1 MTWLTDPFA
10 AEFMQRALWAGMLAV
25 LASSVVG
32 TWVVLRGLTFL
43 GDALA
48 HGVIPGMALAVL
60 WGLNLTLG
68 ALLTAGLMVGGI
80 TFVNRRARLA
90 EDTGVGLL
98 FVGMLALG
106 VIIISKSRSFA
117 TDVQSLLF
125 GDVLGVTWAD
135 LRVQAVAAVLV
146 VVVSVL
152 GYRPFL
158 TLSFNEVKAGSLGL
172 RPGLTHLVLLGLI
185 AVAIVSSFQAVGT
198 LLVFGLLVGPPATA
212 ALLVRR
218 VWLNMVVAVGLGWL
232 AVVVGLVVS
241 YQWGTAA
248 GATMA
253 GVSVALFF
261 AVLLTQEL
269 VALLR
274 PAPVSARGVQEPVA
288 WPPRQPRGSE

>member
-1 MTWLTDPFA
+1 MRWLLDPFDP
-10 AEFMQRALWAGMLAV
+10 EFMQRALAAGLLAV
-25 LASSVVG
+25 VASSVVG

-60 WGLNLTLG
+60 WGFNLTVG
-68 ALLTAGLMVGGI
+68 ALLTAALMVGGI
-80 TFVNRRARLA
+80 SLVSRRARLA

-106 VIIISKSRSFA
+106 VIIISKSRSFT

-135 LRVQAVAAVLV
+135 VRVQALAAVLV
-146 VVVSVL
+146 VAGSVL

-158 TLSFNEVKAGSLGL
+158 ALSFNEAKAGSLGL
-172 RPGLTHLVLLGLI
+172 RPGLTHLALLGLV

-218 VWLNMVVAVGLGWL
+218 VWLCMLVGVGFGAVS
-232 AVVVGLVVS
+232 VVVGLVLS
-241 YQWGTAA
+241 YRHGTAA

-253 GVSVALFF
+253 GVSIALFF
-261 AVLLTQEL
+261 VVLAAQEL
-269 VALLR
+269 LAL
-274 PAPVSARGVQEPVA
+274 ARRRTPEPTA
-288 WPPRQPRGSE
+288 

>member
-1 MTWLTDPFA
+1 MRWFLDPFDP
-10 AEFMQRALWAGMLAV
+10 EFMQRALLAGMLAV
-25 LASSVVG
+25 VASSVVG
-32 TWVVLRGLTFL
+32 TWVVFRGLSFL

-60 WGLNLTLG
+60 WGFNLTVG
-68 ALLTAGLMVGGI
+68 ALITAALMVGGI
-80 TFVNRRARLA
+80 SLVNRRARLG

-146 VVVSVL
+146 LVVSVL

-158 TLSFNEVKAGSLGL
+158 ALSFNEAKAGSLGL
-172 RPGLTHLVLLGLI
+172 RPGLTHLALLGLI

-218 VWLNMVVAVGLGWL
+218 VWLCMVVAVVLGWCSVAL
-232 AVVVGLVVS
+232 GLVLS
-241 YQWGTAA
+241 YQHGTAA

-253 GVSVALFF
+253 GVSIALFF
-261 AVLLTQEL
+261 LVLAAQE
-269 VALLR
+269 VA
-274 PAPVSARGVQEPVA
+274 AAARGRA
-288 WPPRQPRGSE
+288 ARTAA

>member
-1 MTWLTDPFA
+1 MHWFLDPFDP
-10 AEFMQRALWAGMLAV
+10 EFMQRALLAGMLAV
-25 LASSVVG
+25 VASSVVG
-32 TWVVLRGLTFL
+32 TWVVLRGLSFL

-60 WGLNLTLG
+60 WGFNITVG
-68 ALLTAGLMVGGI
+68 ALLTAAVMVGGVS
-80 TFVNRRARLA
+80 FVNRRARLA

-125 GDVLGVTWAD
+125 GDVLGVTWSD
-135 LRVQAVAAVLV
+135 LGFQAVAAVV
-146 VVVSVL
+146 VVVASVL
-152 GYRPFL
+152 GYRAFL
-158 TLSFNEVKAGSLGL
+158 ALSFNEQKAGSLGL
-172 RPGLTHLVLLGLI
+172 RPGLTHLALLGLI

-218 VWLNMVVAVGLGWL
+218 VWLCMVVSVALGWV
-232 AVVVGLVVS
+232 AVALGLVLS
-241 YQWGTAA
+241 YQHGTAA

-253 GVSVALFF
+253 GVSVAGFF
-261 AVLLTQEL
+261 LVLVGQETVAAVRRL
-269 VALLR
+269 
-274 PAPVSARGVQEPVA
+274 APRAQV
-288 WPPRQPRGSE
+288 

>member
-1 MTWLTDPFA
+1 MRWFLDPFDP
-10 AEFMQRALWAGMLAV
+10 EFMQRALLAGMLAV
-25 LASSVVG
+25 VASSVVG
-32 TWVVLRGLTFL
+32 TWVVFRGLSFL

-60 WGLNLTLG
+60 WGFNLTVG
-68 ALLTAGLMVGGI
+68 ALITAALMVGGI
-80 TFVNRRARLA
+80 SLVNRRARLG

-135 LRVQAVAAVLV
+135 LRVQAVAACLVLV
-146 VVVSVL
+146 ASVL

-158 TLSFNEVKAGSLGL
+158 ALSFNEAKAGSLGL
-172 RPGLTHLVLLGLI
+172 RPGLTHLALLGLI

-218 VWLNMVVAVGLGWL
+218 VWLCMVVAVALGWCSV
-232 AVVVGLVVS
+232 AVGLVLS
-241 YQWGTAA
+241 YRHGTAA

-253 GVSVALFF
+253 GVSIAVFF
-261 AVLLTQEL
+261 LVLTGQEL
-269 VALLR
+269 VAAVR
-274 PAPVSARGVQEPVA
+274 ARSGA
-288 WPPRQPRGSE
+288 

>member
-1 MTWLTDPFA
+1 MRWFLDPFDP
-10 AEFMQRALWAGMLAV
+10 EFMQRALLAAMLAV
-25 LASSVVG
+25 VASSVVG
-32 TWVVLRGLTFL
+32 TWVVLRGLSFL

-60 WGLNLTLG
+60 WGFNVTVG
-68 ALLTAGLMVGGI
+68 ALLTAALMVGGI
-80 TFVNRRARLA
+80 SLVSRRARLA

-117 TDVQSLLF
+117 TDVQGLLF

-135 LRVQAVAAVLV
+135 VRVQAAAALV
-146 VVVSVL
+146 VTVGSVL
-152 GYRPFL
+152 GYRAFL
-158 TLSFNEVKAGSLGL
+158 ALSFNEAKAGSLGL
-172 RPGLTHLVLLGLI
+172 RPGLTHLALLGLI

-218 VWLNMVVAVGLGWL
+218 VWLCMVVAVALGWV
-232 AVVVGLVVS
+232 AVALGLVLS
-241 YQWGTAA
+241 YQHGTAA

-253 GVSVALFF
+253 GVSVAMFF
-261 AVLLTQEL
+261 VVLSGQEMTALIRRQLT
-269 VALLR
+269 
-274 PAPVSARGVQEPVA
+274 AREVQ
-288 WPPRQPRGSE
+288 